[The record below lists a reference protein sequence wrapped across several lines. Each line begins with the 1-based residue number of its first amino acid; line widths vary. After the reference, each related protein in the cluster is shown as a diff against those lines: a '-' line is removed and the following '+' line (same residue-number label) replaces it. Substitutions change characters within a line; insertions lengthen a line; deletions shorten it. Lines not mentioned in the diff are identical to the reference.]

1 MIIPLPMPRAA
12 TKSKPAPADKREA
25 ILGAALELFSQ
36 RAFDGTPMPLI
47 AERAGVGAGTI
58 YRHFASKEALGNA
71 VYRDCKLALQRH
83 LLERRSGDRTPRGE
97 FGAMWQG
104 LWSFFQEQPAACRF
118 LETHSHAAYLDDASR
133 AISDAVFV
141 SITEFVRRG
150 QAAGA
155 IRLAPPPVLIALAF
169 GAFIGLVK
177 EADAGRFALSQT
189 VIDQGEALLWDLLK
203 A

>member
-1 MIIPLPMPRAA
+1 MARAP
-12 TKSKPAPADKREA
+12 TKAKPAAADKRQA
-25 ILGAALELFSQ
+25 ILDAALALFSEH
-36 RAFDGTPMPLI
+36 AFDGTPMPLI
-47 AERAGVGAGTI
+47 AARAGVGAGTI
-58 YRHFASKEALGNA
+58 YRYFDNKEALGNA

-83 LLERRSGDRTPRGE
+83 LLEQSAAAADARGG

-104 LWSFFQEQPAACRF
+104 LWTFFQQRPAACRF
-118 LETHSHAAYLDDASR
+118 LETHSHAGYLDDASR

-141 SITEFVRRG
+141 SITEFIRRG
-150 QAAGA
+150 QSAGA

-177 EADAGRFALSQT
+177 EADAGRFALTQA
-189 VIDQGEALLWDLLK
+189 VVDQAEALLWDLLK